1 MGALRRM
8 ENSEDAEEAQDA
20 GRAEIAGQRIQVN
33 ERENDRF

>member
-8 ENSEDAEEAQDA
+8 ENSENAEEVQDA
-20 GRAEIAGQRIQVN
+20 GYAEIAGQRIQVN